1 MNCQKAN
8 IYISGKLD
16 GELTVE
22 QERELDIHLDS
33 CPFCRKEYDELL
45 KIKEVTN
52 DMRFSEL
59 PDRYWAGYWNGIYNR
74 LERGIGWIFLSVGLI
89 IILCFGAWE
98 LFDKFFLDDSVSA
111 ILKLGI
117 GAGIIGAITLLV
129 SVFRQKLF
137 ARRHERYKEVER

>member
-1 MNCQKAN
+1 MNCQKAI

-16 GELTVE
+16 GELTPE

-33 CPFCRKEYDELL
+33 CQLCRKEYDELL
-45 KIKEVTN
+45 KIKEVTS

-74 LERGIGWIFLSVGLI
+74 LERGIGWIFLSIGI
-89 IILCFGAWE
+89 IILLCFGTWE
-98 LFDKFFLDDSVSA
+98 LFDKFFLNNSVSVM
-111 ILKLGI
+111 LKLGV
-117 GAGIIGAITLLV
+117 GAGIIGAITLIV
-129 SVFRQKLF
+129 SVFREKLF

>member
-1 MNCQKAN
+1 MNCQKAI

-16 GELTVE
+16 GELSPE

-33 CPFCRKEYDELL
+33 CQLCRKEYDELL
-45 KIKEVTN
+45 KIKEVTS

-74 LERGIGWIFLSVGLI
+74 LERGIGWIFLSIGI
-89 IILCFGAWE
+89 IILLCFGTWE
-98 LFDKFFLDDSVSA
+98 LFDKIFFDNSVSV
-111 ILKLGI
+111 ILKLGV

-129 SVFRQKLF
+129 SVFREKLF